1 MKLRYRFLFPAL
13 IAVACAMAAFG
24 SAVLGASF
32 AARFGGERDKLG
44 RELRATANVLES
56 SYANYALQNMDAGD
70 EQLREIACRQGA
82 MIAELGGE
90 GERSG
95 AIRLSGRVL
104 RAETPLRLGEHRYLL
119 TVESDLSELYEERAA
134 LITLYRAS
142 YAAAILFVAGIM
154 AAIARSV
161 TKPLSELAE
170 VSAALAE
177 GNLTRRA
184 PILSDDEIGGLA
196 RSFNRMSDELTD
208 QLARRTRFI
217 NDLTHEMKTPLS
229 AMIGHAERI
238 RSGRLGEEDML
249 IAAQTILR
257 EGKRLDALARAMT
270 EWILFKNEALSM
282 HEMSVH
288 MLFRDALGA
297 FVESPQNLRIAES
310 SQDVLV
316 YGNRALL
323 TALLT
328 NLIQNALN
336 AGAAEVTLASGIECA
351 ESPAPSGRSEN
362 GRSFAATVRIT
373 VADDGCGI
381 SKAELQRVME
391 PFYRVDKARSREVG
405 GVGLGLAL
413 CREIA
418 QIHGATLRLESAP
431 GAGTKAIFEI
441 RGREVEEDA

>member
-1 MKLRYRFLFPAL
+1 MKRNKK
-13 IAVACAMAAFG
+13 VC
-24 SAVLGASF
+24 SV
-32 AARFGGERDKLG
+32 DK
-44 RELRATANVLES
+44 ANVLES

-170 VSAALAE
+170 VSAALVK
-177 GNLTRRA
+177 GNLTCRA
-184 PILSDDEIGGLA
+184 PIHSDDEIGGLA
-196 RSFNRMSDELTD
+196 RTFNRMSDELTD
-208 QLARRTRFI
+208 QLVRRTRFV

-270 EWILFKNEALSM
+270 EWILFKNEAPSM
-282 HEMSVH
+282 HETSVH
-288 MLFRDALGA
+288 MLFRDALAA

-310 SQDVLV
+310 SRDFVV
-316 YGNRALL
+316 YGNSALL

-328 NLIQNALN
+328 NLIKNALN
-336 AGAAEVTLASGIECA
+336 AGATDVTLECGIECDKA
-351 ESPAPSGRSEN
+351 PAPSAQLEN
-362 GRSFAATVRIT
+362 GCPNFATVQIT
-373 VADDGCGI
+373 VADNGCGI
-381 SKAELQRVME
+381 SHLNTERQTEFAYWM
-391 PFYRVDKARSREVG
+391 
-405 GVGLGLAL
+405 
-413 CREIA
+413 
-418 QIHGATLRLESAP
+418 TM
-431 GAGTKAIFEI
+431 
-441 RGREVEEDA
+441 

>member
-1 MKLRYRFLFPAL
+1 MKLRYRFLFSAL
-13 IAVACAMAAFG
+13 IAVACAMAVFG

-44 RELRATANVLES
+44 RELRATAIVLES

-170 VSAALAE
+170 VSAALVK
-177 GNLTRRA
+177 GNLTCRA
-184 PILSDDEIGGLA
+184 PIHSDDEIGGLA
-196 RSFNRMSDELTD
+196 RTFNRMSDELTD
-208 QLARRTRFI
+208 QLVRRTRFV

-270 EWILFKNEALSM
+270 EWILFKNEAPSM
-282 HEMSVH
+282 HETSVH
-288 MLFRDALGA
+288 MLFRDALAA

-310 SQDVLV
+310 SRDFVV
-316 YGNRALL
+316 YGNSALL

-328 NLIQNALN
+328 NLIKNALN
-336 AGAAEVTLASGIECA
+336 AGATDVTLECGIECDKA
-351 ESPAPSGRSEN
+351 PAPSAQLEN
-362 GRSFAATVRIT
+362 GCPNFATVQIT
-373 VADDGCGI
+373 VADNGCGI
-381 SKAELQRVME
+381 SHLNTERQTEFAYWM
-391 PFYRVDKARSREVG
+391 
-405 GVGLGLAL
+405 
-413 CREIA
+413 
-418 QIHGATLRLESAP
+418 TM
-431 GAGTKAIFEI
+431 
-441 RGREVEEDA
+441 

>member
-32 AARFGGERDKLG
+32 AARFSSERDKLSM
-44 RELRATANVLES
+44 ELRAAANVMES
-56 SYANYALQNMDAGD
+56 SYANYTLQNLDASD
-70 EQLREIACRQGA
+70 EQLCEIARRQGA
-82 MIAELGGE
+82 MIEKLEDEDGC
-90 GERSG
+90 SG
-95 AIRLSGRVL
+95 SLRLSGEIL
-104 RAETPLRLGEHRYLL
+104 LAETPLRLGENRYLL
-119 TVESDLSELYEERAA
+119 TIESDLCKLYEDRVS
-134 LITLYRAS
+134 LIVLYRAF
-142 YAAAILFVAGIM
+142 YVAVILFVAGIM

-170 VSAALAE
+170 VSAALVK
-177 GNLTRRA
+177 GNLTCRA
-184 PILSDDEIGGLA
+184 PIHSDDEIGGLA
-196 RSFNRMSDELTD
+196 RTFNRMSDELTD
-208 QLARRTRFI
+208 QLVRRTRFV

-270 EWILFKNEALSM
+270 EWILFKNEAPSM
-282 HEMSVH
+282 HETSVH
-288 MLFRDALGA
+288 MLFRDALAA

-310 SQDVLV
+310 SRDFVV
-316 YGNRALL
+316 YGNSALL

-328 NLIQNALN
+328 NLIKNALN
-336 AGAAEVTLASGIECA
+336 AGATDVTLECGIECNEA
-351 ESPAPSGRSEN
+351 PAPSAQLEN
-362 GRSFAATVRIT
+362 GRPNFATVQIT
-373 VADDGCGI
+373 VADNGCGI

-418 QIHGATLRLESAP
+418 QIHGAVLHLESVP
-431 GAGTKAIFEI
+431 GTGTKAILEI
-441 RGREVEEDA
+441 KGRIVKANA